1 MWFVKDLADGKEFE
15 HRMLEIATQEFPWET
30 WESNKL
36 IKWVDIVG
44 SGGHTIE
51 VKFDRL
57 AATTWNLFIEVEC
70 NGKPSWINAYED
82 ITIYSYWVGNSIYL
96 FNAERLK
103 RAIQNIKFRKIKGG
117 DWWRVTWIL
126 IPIKVGAQLAS
137 KIINPWQ

>member
-15 HRMLEIATQEFPWET
+15 HRMLEIAAQEFPWET

-103 RAIQNIKFRKIKGG
+103 RAIQTIKFRKIKGG

-126 IPIKVGAQLAS
+126 IPTKVGAQLAS